1 MPDTLNQPLV
11 SGTLPGWW
19 PSTQTR
25 PAMASPIRIRYSTR
39 AMLTWTR
46 AVSLMPTTAITSMT
60 RPMTQPMNTY
70 AQVFVDV
77 EPNTASTEGPSR
89 STSATVPMM

>member
-1 MPDTLNQPLV
+1 MPFRLSQPEV
-11 SGTLPGWW
+11 NGTLPGWW

-39 AMLTWTR
+39 AMPTWTR
-46 AVSLMPTTAITSMT
+46 AVILMPTTAITSMI
-60 RPMTQPMNTY
+60 RPVTQPMARTP
-70 AQVFVDV
+70 QVFVEV

-89 STSATVPMM
+89 RTSATVPMM